1 MFNNMMISGDK
12 EEFKMVEGEEDN
24 IDLLNEKKKCNNLD
38 EFYADEE
45 GLESLKN
52 QIKINLPGLT
62 SSCAPSMGQ
71 APTNNNTEAG
81 DTESSEEQAFK
92 IQQMKSMLNQQHV
105 INFPGLNP

>member
-1 MFNNMMISGDK
+1 MISGDK
-12 EEFKMVEGEEDN
+12 EEFKMIEGEDDS
-24 IDLLNEKKKCNNLD
+24 IDLLNEKKKSKNLE

-45 GLESLKN
+45 GLENLKN
-52 QIKINLPGLT
+52 QIRINMPGLK
-62 SSCAPSMGQ
+62 SSCGPSMGQ

-92 IQQMKSMLNQQHV
+92 IQQMKSMFNQQHV